1 MVCIVI
7 FVMVALFR
15 SNDALAR
22 QSQEVILLAFYFDEL
37 EEADPL
43 GSKRGK
49 HKLG

>member
-15 SNDALAR
+15 LNDALAR
-22 QSQEVILLAFYFDEL
+22 QSQEVILAFYFDEL